1 MDDDILAPFA
11 AGRYGETQTY
21 HGTVDDRLHRGRAAL
36 KIPRLQKTVVAAIE
50 RRIRRIGKE
59 VAQ

>member
-1 MDDDILAPFA
+1 
-11 AGRYGETQTY
+11 
-21 HGTVDDRLHRGRAAL
+21 L